1 MFSAIVSRSKN
12 NYLLILFCL
21 LGFVSGLPFALVTTT
36 FQAWLATQ
44 DVSIAQISLFS
55 LVSIPYALKPFWAAP
70 IDWLRMRFGI
80 NSRQIYFLSVIS
92 LCISLQMISTY
103 HSLETQGMTIFLLTA
118 SFSSATIDICVDAM
132 RIIFV
137 PPLLQGLVSAWFV
150 IFYRIAV
157 ILSGGIA
164 LVIADQVGWNCLYR
178 YMSLLLSVVGTL
190 GFIMLH
196 SKALLNQSLPSDK
209 SSKDFFKTVYL
220 WLKAEA
226 KSVCKALLFIFVYK
240 FHGSFLASLLQ
251 VFLINNAHM
260 SLSFIGYTY
269 KTGGMLATFLGG
281 LLAGT
286 LSRYATVQRGVQL
299 TVLLQLI
306 ATTTFLYLNALGH
319 LEKYH
324 LLITFAM
331 YMESLCLGTS
341 TTLITIIITQHCR
354 KDLAAT
360 QYAFFTAVIA
370 WQRSLITPFAGWVQ
384 TAFGWQGYFSV
395 SLLFLPLLFLCVG
408 KNFSFLPKTGS
419 RLVHEYT

>member
-1 MFSAIVSRSKN
+1 MFSKIVSRAAS
-12 NYLLILFCL
+12 NYLLILFSL

-55 LVSIPYALKPFWAAP
+55 LISLPYALKPLWAIP

-92 LCISLQMISTY
+92 LSISLYFISTY
-103 HSLETQGMTIFLLTA
+103 DSFETLGVILLLLLA

-150 IFYRIAV
+150 IFYRIAF

-164 LVIADQVGWNCLYR
+164 LVIADQIGWNYLYR
-178 YMSLLLSVVGTL
+178 SLSLLLCLV
-190 GFIMLH
+190 GFIGFLMLH
-196 SKALLNQSLPSDK
+196 SKALSKQSLPSEQ
-209 SSKDFFKTVYL
+209 SSKHFFETIYS
-220 WLKAEA
+220 WLKDEA
-226 KSVCKALLFIFVYK
+226 KPVCKALLFIFAYK

-251 VFLINNAHM
+251 VYLINNAHM
-260 SLSFIGYTY
+260 SLSFIGYTH

-281 LLAGT
+281 LLAG
-286 LSRYATVQRGVQL
+286 LISRYSTVSRGVQL

-306 ATTTFLYLNALGH
+306 ATATFLYLSALGQP
-319 LEKYH
+319 EKYH

-341 TTLITIIITQHCR
+341 TTLITIIITRHC
-354 KDLAAT
+354 KKELAAT

-370 WQRSLITPFAGWVQ
+370 WQRSLITPVAGWIQ
-384 TAFGWQGYFSV
+384 TEFGWQGYFMISM
-395 SLLFLPLLFLCVG
+395 LFLPLLLLFVG
-408 KNFSFLPKTGS
+408 KKFSFLPESES
-419 RLVHEYT
+419 RLAHESH